1 MCSLNLTILEL
12 PIGVLFMYAS
22 SSLPT
27 SNETLV
33 IDIIFVI
40 IMSSILIFISR

>member
-12 PIGVLFMYAS
+12 PIGVLFIYSS
-22 SSLPT
+22 SSLPN

-33 IDIIFVI
+33 IETLFVI
-40 IMSSILIFISR
+40 IMPSILIFIYR